1 MDHYSINSPDK
12 LWYAEIS
19 ANFGAN
25 VTKLQYKGRDVFVP
39 LDSKKQQ
46 KEEPFIHGCPILL
59 PANRT
64 YKGRFCFEGKEY
76 SLPLNDLK
84 NNAHLHGV
92 VHLSEFVVVKN
103 SNDQLELEYL
113 NDGSCYPFV
122 FKISVKYT
130 VKNDGFYQQYRIE
143 NTGNR
148 NMPFTFA
155 LHTTF
160 VEPETFS
167 APLSLCQQK
176 DDHHIPTGKYVPLNL
191 TEQKYVSGSRS
202 QGLNISGYYKSSGN
216 TAEIG
221 DFRYT
226 VSKNFDHWILFNG
239 GGNKNFLCVEPQCGA
254 VNGLNIDGGHTVLK
268 PGEFEVFSTTV
279 KTV

>member
-12 LWYAEIS
+12 LWHAEIS
-19 ANFGAN
+19 ACFGAN
-25 VTKLQYKGRDVFVP
+25 VTRLQYNGKDVFVP
-39 LDSKKQQ
+39 LLSKEQYNAN
-46 KEEPFIHGCPILL
+46 PYIHGCPILL

-64 YKGRFCFEGKEY
+64 YKGRFCFEGNEY
-76 SLPLNDLK
+76 FLPLNDPK
-84 NNAHLHGV
+84 HDAHLHGL
-92 VHLSEFVVVKN
+92 VHCSTFDVVKTA
-103 SNDQLELEYL
+103 DDRIELEYH
-113 NDGSCYPFV
+113 NDGAVYPFT
-122 FKISVKYT
+122 FKLQVEY
-130 VKNDGFYQQYRIE
+130 NLLNEGFYQCYTLK
-143 NTGNR
+143 NTGDC

-155 LHTTF
+155 LYTTF
-160 VEPETFS
+160 VEPEIFS
-167 APLSLCQQK
+167 VPVSLCQQK
-176 DDHHIPTGKYVPLNL
+176 NEHHIPTGKYVPLSIQ
-191 TEQKYVSGSRS
+191 EEKYVSGSRS

-226 VSKNFDHWILFNG
+226 VSENFDHWILFNG
-239 GGNKNFLCVEPQCGA
+239 GGKGNFLCVEPQCGA